1 MIEII
6 QNIID
11 LLTYTPTFYVDGM
24 MGDVQGAWIGA
35 AIGLIGAGVSAAMS
49 ASASS
54 SMGSKT
60 KKAAKKNYNML
71 MENAEMSKMTLNEQ
85 MDRYIEDMDSYRSS
99 MIQRY
104 GLAGGIDPN
113 TAQLNEVS
121 DYKFGVDTMSLD
133 VDTLKKEYDEKWRK
147 ENADKKK
154 WVEERVAQAEE
165 DYNSRLSTKKKN
177 ENEYFSSWDRIMATK
192 KYSKE
197 YDKLYK
203 APSKQ
208 MTDEDWTNELGRR
221 LKDNIDGYQGKQTP
235 WDERGSFFKSSRKG
249 TGPAES
255 SAILNLRTSV
265 SNMQRDI
272 NNAYKAGMIEYWQQ
286 RKNAQNVLDT
296 GVAQAAGYSTQAK
309 TTIASGFM
317 EAFRYG
323 TQAYASYKGIS

>member
-1 MIEII
+1 MNILQI
-6 QNIID
+6 IID
-11 LLTYTPTFYVDGM
+11 ILTYTPTFDGEM
-24 MGDVQGAWIGA
+24 QMAVPW
-35 AIGLIGAGVSAAMS
+35 AIPLIMAGVSMASSAMS
-49 ASASS
+49 ASAAS
-54 SMGSKT
+54 SMGSKA

-113 TAQLNEVS
+113 TAQLNEVGN
-121 DYKFGVDTMSLD
+121 YKFGVDTISLD

-147 ENADKKK
+147 ENADKDK
-154 WVEERVAQAEE
+154 WVNARLDEMEKE
-165 DYNSRLSTKKKN
+165 YNSHLSNKQIE
-177 ENEYFSSWDRIMATK
+177 ENEFFNRTYSLKSVQK
-192 KYSKE
+192 K

-203 APSKQ
+203 APRKQ
-208 MTDEDWTNELGRR
+208 VSDEEWTNELGRR
-221 LKDNIDGYQGKQTP
+221 LKDNIDGYQGKQT
-235 WDERGSFFKSSRKG
+235 SF
-249 TGPAES
+249 TGQAES

-265 SNMQRDI
+265 SNMQKDI
-272 NNAYKAGMIEYWQQ
+272 NNAYKAGMIDYWQQ

-296 GVAQAAGYSTQAK
+296 GMAQAAGYSTQAK

>member
-1 MIEII
+1 MNILQI
-6 QNIID
+6 IID
-11 LLTYTPTFYVDGM
+11 ILTYTPTLYVDGIV
-24 MGDVQGAWIGA
+24 GEIDCAWIGA
-35 AIGLIGAGVSAAMS
+35 VIGAVGSVIGAGIS

-54 SMGSKT
+54 GMSSKQ

-121 DYKFGVDTMSLD
+121 NYKFGVDTMSLD

-154 WVEERVAQAEE
+154 WVQEQANAEAA
-165 DYNSRLSTKKKN
+165 KKN
-177 ENEYFSSWDRIMATK
+177 SKLTNKQIEENEF
-192 KYSKE
+192 YSADYAKWSRE

-203 APSKQ
+203 APRKQ
-208 MTDEDWTNELGRR
+208 VSDEEWTNELGRR

-235 WDERGSFFKSSRKG
+235 WDEQGSFFKSSRKG

-255 SAILNLRTSV
+255 SAILNLRTSTT
-265 SNMQRDI
+265 NMQRDI

-296 GVAQAAGYSTQAK
+296 GVAQAAGYSTQAQ
-309 TTIASGFM
+309 TTLANGFIS
-317 EAFRYG
+317 AIQYG
-323 TQAYASYKGIS
+323 AQAYTQYKSGR